1 MTDPVQQQLQA
12 ARKSQILDAAARVFA
27 SKGFRVATIKDIARE
42 AGIADGTIY
51 NYFNNKT
58 ALLFGIF
65 EQMRDSLQPTSPL
78 VNIDLSDMHAAIRAF
93 VSLPLMALRGDNFE
107 LFRVV
112 ISEIMVNEDLRS
124 QYTEQVLAPTLS
136 MAEMAFGHWAA
147 QGLIAAESASLMVRM
162 LSGLVMGLILQHIMG
177 DTLLRTQWETLPDQL
192 TDLIMSGIRKTQ

>member
-1 MTDPVQQQLQA
+1 MTDPVQQQLQT

-27 SKGFRVATIKDIARE
+27 SKGFRVATIRDIARE

-65 EQMRDSLQPTSPL
+65 EQMRDTLQPTSPL
-78 VNIDLSDMHAAIRAF
+78 VNIDLSDMRAAIRAF
-93 VSLPLMALRGDNFE
+93 VSLPLMALRGDDFE

-124 QYTEQVLAPTLS
+124 QYMDQVLVPTLS
-136 MAEMAFGHWAA
+136 MAEMAFGHWAD
-147 QGLIAAESASLMVRM
+147 QGLIATESARLTVRM

-192 TDLIMSGIRKTQ
+192 TDLIMHGIRKPQ